1 MTTRVSI
8 VNESVLSI
16 PLPRPKANVVPERPK
31 SKRNGNAGQWYLL
44 LTLMIVFGW
53 LVSDYELLSPE
64 DGVGYWLGI
73 VGGSMMVLLLMYPL
87 RKRFRVLHFLG
98 ATRHWFRV
106 HMVFGLLGPL
116 LIMYHSNFNLGSFNS
131 RVAFFAMLLVAGS
144 GIIGR
149 HFYAGIHRGLYGRK
163 TNLRE
168 LQQDLSDA
176 IGKSHGL
183 AKIMPK
189 LVARLEALTAEL
201 QDDAVRHTIGLRR
214 SLKWTFSHSLVRLS
228 LLLTARRELRVAAI
242 ASPVIARDRKRIYHA
257 AACFIRDFTV
267 LSGRVAQFSLY
278 ERLFAL
284 WHILHL
290 PIFFLMVFSAI
301 FHVLAVHMY

>member
-1 MTTRVSI
+1 M
-8 VNESVLSI
+8 NESVLSI
-16 PLPRPKANVVPERPK
+16 PLPQPKAAKRPATRR
-31 SKRNGNAGQWYLL
+31 SRRNGNALQWYFLL
-44 LTLMIVFGW
+44 VLMITLGW
-53 LVSDYELLSPE
+53 LIRDHDLISPTS
-64 DGVGYWLGI
+64 GAGYWLGI
-73 VGGSMMVLLLMYPL
+73 AGGSMMLLLLMYPL
-87 RKRFRVLHFLG
+87 RKRFRILHFLG

-116 LIMYHSNFNLGSFNS
+116 LILYHSNFHLGSFNS
-131 RVAFFAMLLVAGS
+131 RVAFYAMLLVAGS

-168 LQQDLSDA
+168 LQKDLSAA
-176 IGKSHGL
+176 IQKSHGL
-183 AKIMPK
+183 AKIMPR
-189 LVARLEALTAEL
+189 LVTRLDALTAEL

-214 SLKWTFSHSLVRLS
+214 SLKWTFTHSFVRLS
-228 LLLTARRELRVAAI
+228 LLWTASRELRVASI
-242 ASPVIARDRKRIYHA
+242 ASPVIARDRKKIRRA
-257 AACFIRDFTV
+257 ASHYIREFTV

-290 PIFFLMVFSAI
+290 PIFVLMVLSAI
-301 FHVLAVHMY
+301 VHVLAVHMY